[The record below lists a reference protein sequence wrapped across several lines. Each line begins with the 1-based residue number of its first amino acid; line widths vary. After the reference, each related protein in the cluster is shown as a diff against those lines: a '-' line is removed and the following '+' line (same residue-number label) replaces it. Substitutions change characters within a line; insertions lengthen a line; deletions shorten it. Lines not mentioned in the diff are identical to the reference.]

1 MRKYLNILQQ
11 TEFFSGLPDSTI
23 LSIAQSNACY
33 MKSYTPGAT
42 IYECGSA
49 ITYAGIVLEG
59 EIDVI
64 HASANGHESIVSRF
78 PPCSIF
84 GASFSCVEDKNT
96 LNNFR
101 SITKSTI
108 LFININQLLR
118 ELYSHCDHYLSLIEN
133 IMSSLAASNIRLNTK
148 IQVLTQKTLREKLLT
163 YFELLAK
170 QNNSRTFTL
179 SFNREQLASYLGSER
194 SSICRELS
202 KLSEEKIIEINRNQI
217 VLLT

>member
-1 MRKYLNILQQ
+1 MKKYLNILQK
-11 TEFFSGLPDSTI
+11 TEFFYGLPDNTI
-23 LSIAQSNACY
+23 LSIVQSNACY
-33 MKSYTPGAT
+33 VKSYTPGTT
-42 IYECGSA
+42 IYECGNT

-64 HASANGHESIVSRF
+64 HSSVNGHECIVSRF

-84 GASFSCVEDKNT
+84 GASFSCVEATNT

-108 LFININQLLR
+108 LFININRLLR
-118 ELYSHCDHYLSLIEN
+118 ELYAHCDHYLPFIEN
-133 IMSSLAASNIRLNTK
+133 IMSSLATSNIRLNTK

-202 KLSEEKIIEINRNQI
+202 KLSEEKIIEINRNQV